1 MQALLL
7 PAATLEEG
15 VGSWGPASS
24 RTLLATR
31 GDGLKLHQGWFKLE
45 IRRHFFSERAVRHW
59 NGFPGKWW
67 SHRPWGCSRKDWTWC
82 IGTWFSG

>member
-7 PAATLEEG
+7 PTATLEEG
-15 VGSWGPASS
+15 VGSWRPASS
-24 RTLLATR
+24 CALLVTR

-59 NGFPGKWW
+59 NGFPGKLVE
-67 SHRPWGCSRKDWTWC
+67 SPSLGVFKEGLDLVHRDMV
-82 IGTWFSG
+82 